1 MKRSRYL
8 ALLIVAVA
16 ALGCNDSLA
25 PYQPEIT
32 NVADNFQFQIT
43 AAKNL
48 TTTREYIWQN
58 SGTLANVDQASA
70 ITTGI
75 ATLTVLDSQ
84 GTQVYSSSLS
94 VGGST
99 QSTAGVAGAWKIR
112 VAFTNMDGTI
122 NFRVQRP

>member
-8 ALLIVAVA
+8 ALLVVAVA